1 MAQQV
6 SAFIYGQGNA
16 TWETTTG
23 IQINFPVMNTVFIKL
38 TPPKVLTN
46 GTMNTKIKVL
56 GTSNTYASSPEFY
69 TDKSVAI
76 LLTESNA

>member
-16 TWETTTG
+16 TWTTTTG
-23 IQINFPVMNTVFIKL
+23 IEQCFPTANIVFIKL
-38 TPPKVLTN
+38 TPPTILTN

-56 GTSNTYASSPEFY
+56 GTNDTYAAAPEFY
-69 TDKSVAI
+69 TDKDI
-76 LLTESNA
+76 TTLLTESNT